1 MAAPKKKTK
10 KKERGHED
18 CHERRK
24 RDFRYHPDGSGLLAG
39 IRDDYLSEIGG
50 FPEHGIYYAEIEG
63 WEVEVRPDPY
73 EERVF
78 FILTSPDGRVLRGRR
93 RCMEEGLTVLEWLE
107 GQHMMGEFESLMEMY
122 AR

>member
-1 MAAPKKKTK
+1 MAAPKRKTK
-10 KKERGHED
+10 KRVRGHET

-24 RDFRYHPDGSGLLAG
+24 RDVRYHPDGSGRTAG
-39 IRDDYLSEIGG
+39 IRHDYLSEIGG
-50 FPEHGIYYAEIEG
+50 YPDYGEYGGDIAG
-63 WEVEVRPDPY
+63 WTFTVIPDGY

-78 FILTSPDGRVLRGRR
+78 FTLTSPDGRTMRGRR

-107 GQHMMGEFESLMEMY
+107 GQHMMGEFENLMEMY